1 MIDTFPTIDK
11 EQPRLYSMT
20 SGSMASFLYNR
31 IYDVVGEFV
40 ESHNTRIIVGAS
52 LVDAPSLWMPHHC
65 GCPIIVNAP
74 SL

>member
-31 IYDVVGEFV
+31 IYDVAGEFV
-40 ESHNTRIIVGAS
+40 GSHNTQIIVGAS
-52 LVDAPSLWMPHHC
+52 LVDAPYPERAFIVARRFRPNHH
-65 GCPIIVNAP
+65 GR
-74 SL
+74 